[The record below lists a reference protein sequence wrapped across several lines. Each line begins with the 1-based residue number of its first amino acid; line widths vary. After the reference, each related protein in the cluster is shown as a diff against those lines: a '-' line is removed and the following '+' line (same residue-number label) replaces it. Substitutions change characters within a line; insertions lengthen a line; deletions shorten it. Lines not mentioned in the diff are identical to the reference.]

1 MSYTSGMDAEDSKFS
16 DIHYRKTL
24 KITRLLK
31 KVTKGARINKL
42 NGNLKERQVNG
53 WLIGVWEKLWQ
64 INEKKDIFLL

>member
-1 MSYTSGMDAEDSKFS
+1 MDAEDSKFP

-53 WLIGVWEKLWQ
+53 WLIGVWEKL
-64 INEKKDIFLL
+64 